1 MTSNPK
7 YKDNLILKLT
17 FEFSLELIMFCEKL
31 EELKKFNMANQLFRS
46 GTSIGANLREAQNS
60 ESKLDFI
67 HKVKISLKEAD
78 ETEYWLALCNES
90 KNYPNTTEL
99 SQKLISIIK
108 ILNKIVASSKSKNN
122 NLIKQT
128 SAN

>member
-17 FEFSLELIMFCEKL
+17 FEFSLELIVFCEKL
-31 EELKKFNMANQLFRS
+31 EELKKFNIANQLFRS
-46 GTSIGANLREAQNS
+46 ATSIGANLREAQNA
-60 ESKLDFI
+60 ESKMDFI

-90 KNYPNTTEL
+90 KNYPDTSEL
-99 SQKLISIIK
+99 SHKLVSIIK
-108 ILNKIVASSKSKNN
+108 ILNKIVASSKIKKNN
-122 NLIKQT
+122 IIKQT